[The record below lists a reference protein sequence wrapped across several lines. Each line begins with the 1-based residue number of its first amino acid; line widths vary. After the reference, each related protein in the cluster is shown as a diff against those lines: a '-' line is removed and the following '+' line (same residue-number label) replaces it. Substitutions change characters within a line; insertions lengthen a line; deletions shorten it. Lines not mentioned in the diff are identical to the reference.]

1 MPEHNYNP
9 QVKNRHAPKL
19 TLEAKAEAQIA
30 WWDQFDAEAPA
41 IYYVYT
47 CAVCKRRRS
56 QKVLIYMVV
65 LDEFFCSQDCID
77 KINFLQDNE

>member
-30 WWDQFDAEAPA
+30 WWDQYGEDALPEY
-41 IYYVYT
+41 IREY
-47 CAVCKRRRS
+47 CAVCRRRRS
-56 QKVLIYMVV
+56 QKVMIYMVV

-77 KINFLQDNE
+77 KSNESDMIK